1 LHGRDERALPHG
13 GVVQPHQEGA
23 QVMQVQDG
31 KLLNGNWGGD
41 APEPAAVLPRFEFL
55 QALRESSDASGSE
68 EYSIFLELD
77 IHRLDWI
84 NEAHGVEAG
93 DRAIDHVGKIL
104 LDVIGNEG
112 LVGRIDGDEFGILLS
127 TFSRLEAMELARQ
140 AIDRAR
146 EPFLHEDQWVTV
158 DLRVGLSVV
167 MQGNDPVSATL
178 RHARHALEQAKES
191 AINRPVFSFR
201 ENDQQRLQ
209 RMIRRDL
216 PAAVAAHQ
224 LRLEYQPI
232 LWLKNL
238 EVAGFE
244 ALLRW
249 QTDEGQNVPPGSF
262 VPFAEESGLVVPI
275 GEWVMDEVANTVN
288 RITTS
293 DGGLP
298 FVSMNLSPRQFDDP
312 NFISRV
318 EAHLAPMHVSP
329 VRLAFE
335 LSERQIVDYDKAT
348 RTLEAIRNLGC
359 AVGLDNFGTGKSCFN
374 YLQSMPVDFIK
385 IDGSFIRAMDKDP
398 RAVRLVRTMTALAHD
413 LGLTTVA
420 EGIETQA
427 QYEEAVLAGCGF
439 GQGFLF
445 GRSTRRPDLDI
456 HRAPIR
462 EMEGSLPKGA

>member
-1 LHGRDERALPHG
+1 MTQVDNVKDDDGAGEALATR
-13 GVVQPHQEGA
+13 QS
-23 QVMQVQDG
+23 
-31 KLLNGNWGGD
+31 
-41 APEPAAVLPRFEFL
+41 VLARSDFL
-55 QALRESSDASGSE
+55 RALRESSDLSGSE
-68 EYSIFLELD
+68 EYSIFLDLD
-77 IHRLDWI
+77 ILRLDWI
-84 NEAHGVEAG
+84 NEAYGVEAG
-93 DRAIDHVGKIL
+93 DRAIEHVSTVL
-104 LDVIGNEG
+104 VDVIGNEG
-112 LVGRIDGDEFGILLS
+112 LVGRIDGDEFGALLS
-127 TFSRLEAMELARQ
+127 TFSRLEAMDLARRVIERVGI
-140 AIDRAR
+140 A
-146 EPFLHEDQWVTV
+146 FLHDEHWITV
-158 DLRVGLSVV
+158 DVRAGLSVV
-167 MQGNDPVSATL
+167 MQGEDPVSATL
-178 RHARHALEQAKES
+178 RHAHHALEQAKES
-191 AINRPVFSFR
+191 ALNRPVFSFR

-209 RMIRRDL
+209 RTIRRDL
-216 PAAVAAHQ
+216 PTALAARQ

-244 ALLRW
+244 SLLRW
-249 QTDEGQNVPPGSF
+249 QTDEGENVPPATF

-275 GEWVMDEVANTVN
+275 GEWVMEEVAQAVPS
-288 RITTS
+288 ITTG

-312 NFISRV
+312 NFISHI
-318 EAHLAPMHVSP
+318 ESHLAKQHVSP
-329 VRLAFE
+329 MRLAFE
-335 LSERQIVDYDKAT
+335 LSERLIRDYDRAT

-359 AVGLDNFGTGKSCFN
+359 AVGLDNFGTGKSCLN

-398 RAVRLVRTMTALAHD
+398 KAIRLVRTMTSLAHD

-445 GRSTRRPDLDI
+445 GRSTSRPDRDI
-456 HRAPIR
+456 HAAPIR

>member
-1 LHGRDERALPHG
+1 M
-13 GVVQPHQEGA
+13 VQVYNGKSDDDS
-23 QVMQVQDG
+23 DG
-31 KLLNGNWGGD
+31 EVLG
-41 APEPAAVLPRFEFL
+41 PRHAVLPRSDFL
-55 QALRESSDASGSE
+55 HALRESSDLSGSE
-68 EYSIFLELD
+68 EYSIFVDLD
-77 IHRLDWI
+77 ILRLDWI
-84 NEAHGVEAG
+84 NEAYGVEAG
-93 DRAIDHVGKIL
+93 DRAIEQVGRVL
-104 LDVIGNEG
+104 VDVIGDDG
-112 LVGRIDGDEFGILLS
+112 LVGRIDGDEFGVLLS

-140 AIDRAR
+140 AIERAGAS
-146 EPFLHEDQWVTV
+146 FLHDDHWVTV
-158 DLRVGLSVV
+158 DLRAGLSVV
-167 MQGNDPVSATL
+167 MQGEDPVSATL
-178 RHARHALEQAKES
+178 RHAHHALEQAKAS

-209 RMIRRDL
+209 RTIRRDL
-216 PAAVAAHQ
+216 ATAVAAHQ

-244 ALLRW
+244 SLLRW
-249 QTDEGQNVPPGSF
+249 QTDDGQNVPPASF
-262 VPFAEESGLVVPI
+262 VPFAEESGLVVSI
-275 GEWVMDEVANTVN
+275 GEWVMEEVSQTVT
-288 RITTS
+288 RITTN

-312 NFISRV
+312 NFISHI
-318 EAHLAPMHVSP
+318 ETHLAKHHVSP

-335 LSERQIVDYDKAT
+335 LSERQIVDYDRAT

-359 AVGLDNFGTGKSCFN
+359 AVGLDNFGTGKSCLN
-374 YLQSMPVDFIK
+374 YLQAMPVDFIK

-398 RAVRLVRTMTALAHD
+398 KAIRLVRTMTSLAHD

-456 HRAPIR
+456 HAAPIR
-462 EMEGSLPKGA
+462 EMEGSLPRGA

>member
-1 LHGRDERALPHG
+1 MGAGVRPRRD
-13 GVVQPHQEGA
+13 
-23 QVMQVQDG
+23 
-31 KLLNGNWGGD
+31 
-41 APEPAAVLPRFEFL
+41 FL
-55 QALRESSDASGSE
+55 QAFGEPGDGSGPG

-77 IHRLDWI
+77 IHHLDWI
-84 NEAHGVEAG
+84 NQSFGVDAG
-93 DRAIDHVGKIL
+93 DRAIEHVGGIL
-104 LDVIGNEG
+104 VEVVGDGGI
-112 LVGRIDGDEFGILLS
+112 VGRIDGDEFGILLF
-127 TFSRLEAMELARQ
+127 TFSRPEAMALAQQ
-140 AIDRAR
+140 AIERAKQ
-146 EPFLHEDQWVTV
+146 PFLHEGRWVSV
-158 DLRVGLSVV
+158 DVRVGLSVV
-167 MQGNDPVSATL
+167 VQGEDHVSATL
-178 RHARHALEQAKES
+178 RRARSALDLAKQS
-191 AINRPVFSFR
+191 AINRPVFSFQ

-209 RMIRRDL
+209 RMVRRDL
-216 PAAVAAHQ
+216 PAAVVARR

-249 QTDEGQNVPPGSF
+249 QTDDGQNVPPASF
-262 VPFAEESGLVVPI
+262 VQFAEESGLVVPM
-275 GEWVMDEVANTVN
+275 GEWVMEEVVRTVPS
-288 RITTS
+288 ITTG

-312 NFISRV
+312 DFIAAI
-318 EAHLAPMHVSP
+318 EAQLAPKTVSP

-335 LSERQIVDYDKAT
+335 LSERQIVDVDRAT
-348 RTLEAIRNLGC
+348 RTLDAIRDLGC
-359 AVGLDNFGTGKSCFN
+359 SVGLDNFGTGKSCLN

-398 RAVRLVRTMTALAHD
+398 KAVRLVRLMTSLAHD

-445 GRSTRRPDLDI
+445 GRSTERPDLDI
-456 HRAPIR
+456 QLAPVRA
-462 EMEGSLPKGA
+462 MERSLSKGA

>member
-1 LHGRDERALPHG
+1 
-13 GVVQPHQEGA
+13 
-23 QVMQVQDG
+23 MQMQGESMTGDA
-31 KLLNGNWGGD
+31 GGD
-41 APEPAAVLPRFEFL
+41 DSVTGATVLPRPDFL
-55 QALRESSDASGSE
+55 QALRESSDESGSG

-77 IHRLDWI
+77 IHHLDWI
-84 NEAHGVEAG
+84 NEAYGVEAG
-93 DRAIDHVGKIL
+93 DRAIEHVGSIL
-104 LDVIGNEG
+104 LAVIGDEG

-127 TFSRLEAMELARQ
+127 TFSRLEAMELAAE
-140 AIDRAR
+140 AIERAK
-146 EPFLHEDQWVTV
+146 EPVLYGDQKISIDV
-158 DLRVGLSVV
+158 RVGLSVV
-167 MQGNDPVSATL
+167 MQGEDPVSATL
-178 RHARHALEQAKES
+178 RHARHALDQAKES
-191 AINRPVFSFR
+191 AVNRPVFSFW
-201 ENDQQRLQ
+201 ENDQQRLH

-216 PAAVAAHQ
+216 PIAVVARQ

-238 EVAGFE
+238 TVAGFE

-249 QTDEGQNVPPGSF
+249 QTDDGQNVPPASF
-262 VPFAEESGLVVPI
+262 IPFAEDSGLVVPI
-275 GEWVMDEVANTVN
+275 GKWVMEEVTRIVPS
-288 RITTS
+288 ITTD

-312 NFISRV
+312 DFIAGI
-318 EAHLAPMHVSP
+318 EAHLAHTHVSP

-335 LSERQIVDYDKAT
+335 LSERQILDFDRAT

-359 AVGLDNFGTGKSCFN
+359 SVGLDNFGTGKSCLN
-374 YLQSMPVDFIK
+374 YLQSMPADFIK

-398 RAVRLVRTMTALAHD
+398 KAVRLVRTMTSLAHD

-445 GRSTRRPDLDI
+445 GRSTQRPDLDI
-456 HRAPIR
+456 HLAPVRA
-462 EMEGSLPKGA
+462 MEGTLPKGA

>member
-1 LHGRDERALPHG
+1 
-13 GVVQPHQEGA
+13 
-23 QVMQVQDG
+23 MQVQS
-31 KLLNGNWGGD
+31 GNVGIGGIRREASVTRAGMLD
-41 APEPAAVLPRFEFL
+41 RSDFL
-55 QALRESSDASGSE
+55 DALRDSSDESGSGD
-68 EYSIFLELD
+68 YSTFLELD

-84 NEAHGVEAG
+84 NQGFGVEAG
-93 DRAIDHVGKIL
+93 DRAIERVGGIL
-104 LDVIGNEG
+104 LEVIGDDG
-112 LVGRIDGDEFGILLS
+112 IVGRIDGDEFGILLS
-127 TFSRLEAMELARQ
+127 TFSRLEAMELAEL
-140 AIDRAR
+140 AIERAK
-146 EPFLHEDQWVTV
+146 EPFLHQERWVVV

-167 MQGNDPVSATL
+167 VQGDDSVSATL
-178 RHARHALEQAKES
+178 RHARQALDQAKES
-191 AINRPVFSFR
+191 AINRPMFSFR

-209 RMIRRDL
+209 RMVRRDL
-216 PAAVAAHQ
+216 PAAVVARK

-249 QTDEGQNVPPGSF
+249 QTDDGHNVPPASF

-275 GEWVMDEVANTVN
+275 GEWVMEEVVRTVPG
-288 RITTS
+288 ISTD

-298 FVSMNLSPRQFDDP
+298 FVSMNVSPRQCDDP
-312 NFISRV
+312 NFISAI
-318 EAHLAPMHVSP
+318 EAQLAPMRVSP
-329 VRLAFE
+329 IRLAFE
-335 LSERQIVDYDKAT
+335 LSESQIFDFDKAT
-348 RTLEAIRNLGC
+348 RTLDAIRSLGC
-359 AVGLDNFGTGKSCFN
+359 AVGLDNFGTGKSCLN

-398 RAVRLVRTMTALAHD
+398 KAVRLVRTMTSLAHD

-445 GRSTRRPDLDI
+445 GRSTQRPDLDI
-456 HRAPIR
+456 QLAPVR

>member
-1 LHGRDERALPHG
+1 
-13 GVVQPHQEGA
+13 
-23 QVMQVQDG
+23 MQMQGESMTGDA
-31 KLLNGNWGGD
+31 GGD
-41 APEPAAVLPRFEFL
+41 DSVTGATVLPRPDFL
-55 QALRESSDASGSE
+55 QALRESSDESGSG

-77 IHRLDWI
+77 IHHLDWI
-84 NEAHGVEAG
+84 NEAFGVEAG
-93 DRAIDHVGKIL
+93 DRAIEHVGSIL
-104 LDVIGNEG
+104 LAVIGDKG

-127 TFSRLEAMELARQ
+127 TFSRLEAMELAAE
-140 AIDRAR
+140 AIERAK
-146 EPFLHEDQWVTV
+146 EPVLYGDQKISIDV
-158 DLRVGLSVV
+158 RVGLSVV
-167 MQGNDPVSATL
+167 MQGEDPVSATL
-178 RHARHALEQAKES
+178 RHARHALDQAKES
-191 AINRPVFSFR
+191 AVNRPVFSFW
-201 ENDQQRLQ
+201 ENDQQRLH

-216 PAAVAAHQ
+216 PIAVVARQ

-238 EVAGFE
+238 TVAGFE

-249 QTDEGQNVPPGSF
+249 QTDDGQNVPPASF
-262 VPFAEESGLVVPI
+262 IPFAEDSGLVVPI
-275 GEWVMDEVANTVN
+275 GKWVMEEVTRIVPS
-288 RITTS
+288 ITTD

-312 NFISRV
+312 DFIAGI
-318 EAHLAPMHVSP
+318 EAHLAHTHVSP

-335 LSERQIVDYDKAT
+335 LSERQILDFDRAT

-359 AVGLDNFGTGKSCFN
+359 SVGLDNFGTGKSCLN
-374 YLQSMPVDFIK
+374 YLQSMPADFIK

-398 RAVRLVRTMTALAHD
+398 KAVRLVRTMTSLAHD

-445 GRSTRRPDLDI
+445 GRSTQRPDLDI
-456 HRAPIR
+456 HLAPVRA
-462 EMEGSLPKGA
+462 MEGTLPKGA

>member
-1 LHGRDERALPHG
+1 MQMQGE
-13 GVVQPHQEGA
+13 GVTGDA
-23 QVMQVQDG
+23 
-31 KLLNGNWGGD
+31 GGD
-41 APEPAAVLPRFEFL
+41 DPVTGATVLPRPDFL
-55 QALRESSDASGSE
+55 QALRESSDESGSG

-77 IHRLDWI
+77 IHHLDWI
-84 NEAHGVEAG
+84 NEAFGVEAG
-93 DRAIDHVGKIL
+93 DRAIEHVGSIL
-104 LDVIGNEG
+104 LAVIGDEG

-127 TFSRLEAMELARQ
+127 TFSRLEAMELAAE
-140 AIDRAR
+140 AIERAK
-146 EPFLHEDQWVTV
+146 EPVLYGDQKVSV
-158 DLRVGLSVV
+158 DVRVGLSVV
-167 MQGNDPVSATL
+167 MQGEDPVSATL
-178 RHARHALEQAKES
+178 RHARHALDQAKES
-191 AINRPVFSFR
+191 AVNRPVFSFW
-201 ENDQQRLQ
+201 ENDQQRLH

-216 PAAVAAHQ
+216 PIAVVARQ

-238 EVAGFE
+238 TVAGFE

-249 QTDEGQNVPPGSF
+249 QTDDGQNVPPGSF
-262 VPFAEESGLVVPI
+262 IPFAEDSGLVVPI
-275 GEWVMDEVANTVN
+275 GKWVMEEVTRIVPS
-288 RITTS
+288 ITTD

-312 NFISRV
+312 DFIAGI
-318 EAHLAPMHVSP
+318 EAHLAHTHVSP

-335 LSERQIVDYDKAT
+335 LSERQILDFDRAT

-359 AVGLDNFGTGKSCFN
+359 SVGLDNFGTGKSCLN
-374 YLQSMPVDFIK
+374 YLQSMPADFIK

-398 RAVRLVRTMTALAHD
+398 KAVRLVRTITSLAHD

-445 GRSTRRPDLDI
+445 GRSTQRPDLDI
-456 HRAPIR
+456 HLAPVRA
-462 EMEGSLPKGA
+462 MEGTLPKGA

>member
-1 LHGRDERALPHG
+1 VVQEQSGNFGFGGVGGEASMMSRMLSRHDLLRALR
-13 GVVQPHQEGA
+13 
-23 QVMQVQDG
+23 D
-31 KLLNGNWGGD
+31 
-41 APEPAAVLPRFEFL
+41 
-55 QALRESSDASGSE
+55 SSDVSGSE
-68 EYSIFLELD
+68 EYSIFIELD
-77 IHRLDWI
+77 IHRLCWI
-84 NEAHGVEAG
+84 NEAFGVEAG
-93 DRAIDHVGKIL
+93 DRAIEHVGRVL
-104 LDVIGNEG
+104 VEVVGNDG
-112 LVGRIDGDEFGILLS
+112 IVGRVDGDEFGVLLS
-127 TFSRLEAMELARQ
+127 TFSRPDAMALARQ
-140 AIDRAR
+140 AIERAK
-146 EPFLHEDQWVTV
+146 EPFLHDGRWVQV

-167 MQGNDPVSATL
+167 MEGEDPVSATL
-178 RHARHALEQAKES
+178 RHARLALDQAKES
-191 AINRPVFSFR
+191 AVNHPVFSFR

-209 RMIRRDL
+209 RTVRRDL
-216 PAAVAAHQ
+216 PAAVIGRR

-249 QTDEGQNVPPGSF
+249 QTDDGENVPPASF

-275 GEWVMDEVANTVN
+275 GEWVMEEVVRTVPG
-288 RITTS
+288 IATG

-312 NFISRV
+312 NFIAV
-318 EAHLAPMHVSP
+318 IEAQLAPKDVSP

-335 LSERQIVDYDKAT
+335 LSERQLVDVDKAR
-348 RTLEAIRNLGC
+348 RTLDAIRGLGC
-359 AVGLDNFGTGKSCFN
+359 AVGLDNFGTGKSCLN

-398 RAVRLVRTMTALAHD
+398 KAARLVRTMTSLAHD

-445 GRSTRRPDLDI
+445 GRSTDRPDLDVQV
-456 HRAPIR
+456 APVK
-462 EMEGSLPKGA
+462 EMERSLPKGA

>member
-1 LHGRDERALPHG
+1 M
-13 GVVQPHQEGA
+13 V
-23 QVMQVQDG
+23 QVQG
-31 KLLNGNWGGD
+31 ESVGIGSMGGETSVM
-41 APEPAAVLPRFEFL
+41 APAVLPRTDFL
-55 QALRESSDASGSE
+55 EALRESSDESGSG

-77 IHRLDWI
+77 IHHLDWI
-84 NEAHGVEAG
+84 NQAFGVEAG
-93 DRAIDHVGKIL
+93 DRAIEHVGHIL
-104 LDVIGNEG
+104 LDVVGDDGI
-112 LVGRIDGDEFGILLS
+112 VGRIDGDEFGILLS

-140 AIDRAR
+140 AIEQAK
-146 EPFLHEDQWVTV
+146 EPFLHGDRWVPV
-158 DLRVGLSVV
+158 DVRVGLSVV
-167 MQGNDPVSATL
+167 MQGEDPVSATL
-178 RHARHALEQAKES
+178 RHARHALDQAKES

-201 ENDQQRLQ
+201 ENDQQRLR
-209 RMIRRDL
+209 RMIWRDL
-216 PAAVAAHQ
+216 PAAVDGRR

-249 QTDEGQNVPPGSF
+249 QTDDGQNVPPASF

-275 GEWVMDEVANTVN
+275 GEWVMEEVV
-288 RITTS
+288 RIVPSISTD

-312 NFISRV
+312 NFISGI
-318 EAHLAPMHVSP
+318 EAQLAPKSVSP

-335 LSERQIVDYDKAT
+335 LSERQIVGFDKAT

-359 AVGLDNFGTGKSCFN
+359 SVGLDNFGTGKSCLN

-398 RAVRLVRTMTALAHD
+398 KAIRLVRTMTSLAHD

-445 GRSTRRPDLDI
+445 GRSTQRPDLDI
-456 HRAPIR
+456 HLAPVRA
-462 EMEGSLPKGA
+462 MEGTLPKGA

>member
-1 LHGRDERALPHG
+1 MQMQGERMTGDA
-13 GVVQPHQEGA
+13 
-23 QVMQVQDG
+23 
-31 KLLNGNWGGD
+31 GGD
-41 APEPAAVLPRFEFL
+41 DSMTGATVLPRPDFL
-55 QALRESSDASGSE
+55 QALRESSDESGSG

-77 IHRLDWI
+77 IHHLDWI
-84 NEAHGVEAG
+84 NEAFGVEAG
-93 DRAIDHVGKIL
+93 DRAIEHVASIL
-104 LDVIGNEG
+104 LAVIGDKG

-127 TFSRLEAMELARQ
+127 TFSRLEAMELAAE
-140 AIDRAR
+140 AIERAK
-146 EPFLHEDQWVTV
+146 EPVLYGDQKVSIDV
-158 DLRVGLSVV
+158 RVGLSVV
-167 MQGNDPVSATL
+167 MRGEDPVSATL
-178 RHARHALEQAKES
+178 RHARLALDQAKES
-191 AINRPVFSFR
+191 AVNRPVFSFW
-201 ENDQQRLQ
+201 ENDQQRLH

-216 PAAVAAHQ
+216 PIAVVARQ

-238 EVAGFE
+238 TVAGFE

-249 QTDEGQNVPPGSF
+249 QADDGQNVPPASF
-262 VPFAEESGLVVPI
+262 IPFAEDSGLVVPI
-275 GEWVMDEVANTVN
+275 GKWVMEEVTRIVPS
-288 RITTS
+288 ITTD

-312 NFISRV
+312 DFIAGI
-318 EAHLAPMHVSP
+318 EAHLAHTHVSP

-335 LSERQIVDYDKAT
+335 LSERQILDFDRAT

-359 AVGLDNFGTGKSCFN
+359 SVGLDNFGTGKSCLN
-374 YLQSMPVDFIK
+374 YLQSMPADFIK

-398 RAVRLVRTMTALAHD
+398 KAVRLVRTMTSLAHD

-445 GRSTRRPDLDI
+445 GRSTQRPDLDI
-456 HRAPIR
+456 HLAPVRA
-462 EMEGSLPKGA
+462 MEGTLPKGA

>member
-1 LHGRDERALPHG
+1 M
-13 GVVQPHQEGA
+13 V
-23 QVMQVQDG
+23 QVQG
-31 KLLNGNWGGD
+31 VQGGSGGSAGEVRD
-41 APEPAAVLPRFEFL
+41 ATVTAAGVLPRRDFL
-55 QALRESSDASGSE
+55 RALRDSSGESGSE

-77 IHRLDWI
+77 INRLDWI
-84 NEAHGVEAG
+84 NQAFGVDAG
-93 DRAIDHVGKIL
+93 DRAIEHVAGVLVEIVGA
-104 LDVIGNEG
+104 DGI
-112 LVGRIDGDEFGILLS
+112 VGRIDGDEFGILLS
-127 TFSRLEAMELARQ
+127 TFSRPDAMEFARQ
-140 AIDRAR
+140 AIERAK
-146 EPFLHEDQWVTV
+146 EPFLHGDRWVQI

-167 MQGNDPVSATL
+167 MQGEDPVSATL
-178 RHARHALEQAKES
+178 RHARHALDQAKGS

-209 RMIRRDL
+209 RMVRRDL
-216 PAAVAAHQ
+216 PSAVVARQ

-232 LWLKNL
+232 VWLKNL

-249 QTDEGQNVPPGSF
+249 QSDDGQNVPPASF

-275 GEWVMDEVANTVN
+275 GEWVMEEVVRTVPG
-288 RITTS
+288 ITTG

-312 NFISRV
+312 NFIAAI
-318 EAHLAPMHVSP
+318 ETQLAPKRVSP

-335 LSERQIVDYDKAT
+335 LSERRIDDFDRAT
-348 RTLEAIRNLGC
+348 RTLDAIRNLGC
-359 AVGLDNFGTGKSCFN
+359 AVGLDNFGTGKSCLN

-398 RAVRLVRTMTALAHD
+398 KAVRLVRTMTSLAHD

-445 GRSTRRPDLDI
+445 GRSTERPDLDI
-456 HRAPIR
+456 QLAPVR
-462 EMEGSLPKGA
+462 EIEGTLSRGA

>member
-1 LHGRDERALPHG
+1 MEQVQSGNAAMG
-13 GVVQPHQEGA
+13 GVG
-23 QVMQVQDG
+23 
-31 KLLNGNWGGD
+31 
-41 APEPAAVLPRFEFL
+41 PAVSTMRTGVLPRHDFV
-55 QALRESSDASGSE
+55 QALRDSGDASGAGR
-68 EYSIFLELD
+68 YSILLELD

-84 NEAHGVEAG
+84 NQSFGVDAG
-93 DRAIDHVGKIL
+93 DRAIEHVGSIL
-104 LDVIGNEG
+104 VEVVGDDGI
-112 LVGRIDGDEFGILLS
+112 VGRIDGDEFGVLLG
-127 TFSRLEAMELARQ
+127 TFSRPEAMELARQ
-140 AIDRAR
+140 AIERAKQ
-146 EPFLHEDQWVTV
+146 PFLHGGRWVSV
-158 DLRVGLSVV
+158 DLRVGLTVV
-167 MQGNDPVSATL
+167 TQGEDPVSATL
-178 RHARHALEQAKES
+178 RHARNALDQAKES
-191 AINRPVFSFR
+191 AINRPVFFFQ

-209 RMIRRDL
+209 RVVRRDL
-216 PAAVAAHQ
+216 PAAVVARR

-249 QTDEGQNVPPGSF
+249 QTDDGENVPPASF

-275 GEWVMDEVANTVN
+275 GEWVMEEVVRAVPG
-288 RITTS
+288 ITTG

-312 NFISRV
+312 NFTAAI
-318 EAHLAPMHVSP
+318 EAHLAPKAVSP

-335 LSERQIVDYDKAT
+335 LSERQIVDLDRAT
-348 RTLEAIRNLGC
+348 KTLDAIRNLGC
-359 AVGLDNFGTGKSCFN
+359 AVGLDNFGTGKSCLN

-398 RAVRLVRTMTALAHD
+398 KAVRLVRTMTSLAHD

-445 GRSTRRPDLDI
+445 GRSTERPDLDI
-456 HRAPIR
+456 RLAPVKG
-462 EMEGSLPKGA
+462 MERSLSTGA

>member
-1 LHGRDERALPHG
+1 
-13 GVVQPHQEGA
+13 
-23 QVMQVQDG
+23 MQVQS
-31 KLLNGNWGGD
+31 GNVGIGGIRREASVTRAGMLD
-41 APEPAAVLPRFEFL
+41 RSAFL
-55 QALRESSDASGSE
+55 DALRESSDESGSGD
-68 EYSIFLELD
+68 YSTFLELD

-84 NEAHGVEAG
+84 NQAFGVEAG
-93 DRAIDHVGKIL
+93 DRAIERVGGIL
-104 LDVIGNEG
+104 LEVIGDDG
-112 LVGRIDGDEFGILLS
+112 IVGRIDGDEFGILLS
-127 TFSRLEAMELARQ
+127 TFSRLEAMELAEL
-140 AIDRAR
+140 AIERAKQ
-146 EPFLHEDQWVTV
+146 PFLHQERWVVV

-167 MQGNDPVSATL
+167 VQGDDSVSATL
-178 RHARHALEQAKES
+178 RHARQALDQAKES

-209 RMIRRDL
+209 RMVRRDL
-216 PAAVAAHQ
+216 PAAVVAGK

-249 QTDEGQNVPPGSF
+249 QTDDGHNVPPASF

-275 GEWVMDEVANTVN
+275 GEWVMEEVVRTVPG
-288 RITTS
+288 ISTD

-298 FVSMNLSPRQFDDP
+298 FVSMNVSPRQFDDP
-312 NFISRV
+312 NFISAI
-318 EAHLAPMHVSP
+318 EAQLAPMRVSP
-329 VRLAFE
+329 IRLAFE
-335 LSERQIVDYDKAT
+335 LSEPQIVDFDKVT
-348 RTLEAIRNLGC
+348 RTLDAIRSLGC
-359 AVGLDNFGTGKSCFN
+359 AVGLDNFGTGKSCLN

-385 IDGSFIRAMDKDP
+385 IDGSFIRAMDKNP
-398 RAVRLVRTMTALAHD
+398 KAVRLVRTMTSLAHD

-445 GRSTRRPDLDI
+445 GRSTQRPDLDI
-456 HRAPIR
+456 QLAPVR

>member
-1 LHGRDERALPHG
+1 MAQVQEGNVHG
-13 GVVQPHQEGA
+13 GGR
-23 QVMQVQDG
+23 
-31 KLLNGNWGGD
+31 GGE
-41 APEPAAVLPRFEFL
+41 ARPTTAAAAVLLSRSDFL
-55 QALRESSDASGSE
+55 RALRESSDESGSG

-84 NEAHGVEAG
+84 NEAYGVEAG
-93 DRAIDHVGKIL
+93 DRAIERVGDIL
-104 LDVIGNEG
+104 LQVTGDEG

-140 AIDRAR
+140 AIERAG
-146 EPFLHEDQWVTV
+146 ESFLNGDHWVTV

-167 MQGNDPVSATL
+167 MQGEDPVSATL
-178 RHARHALEQAKES
+178 RHARHALDQAKQS
-191 AINRPVFSFR
+191 AINQPVFSFR
-201 ENDQQRLQ
+201 ENDRQRLHL
-209 RMIRRDL
+209 MIRRDL
-216 PAAVAAHQ
+216 PIAVAARQ

-249 QTDEGQNVPPGSF
+249 QTVDGQNVPPASF
-262 VPFAEESGLVVPI
+262 IPFAEESGLVVPI
-275 GEWVMDEVANTVN
+275 GDWVTEEVARRVN
-288 RITTS
+288 SITTH

-312 NFISRV
+312 NFIPHL
-318 EAHLAPMHVSP
+318 EAQVATMGVPP
-329 VRLAFE
+329 IRLAFE
-335 LSERQIVDYDKAT
+335 LSERQIVDHDRAA
-348 RTLEAIRNLGC
+348 RTLDAIRNLGC
-359 AVGLDNFGTGKSCFN
+359 AVGLDNFGTGKSCLH
-374 YLQSMPVDFIK
+374 YLQSMPTDFIK

-398 RAVRLVRTMTALAHD
+398 KAVRLVRTMTSLAHD

-445 GRSTRRPDLDI
+445 GRSTGRPDLDI
-456 HRAPIR
+456 RLAPVRDIG
-462 EMEGSLPKGA
+462 GSLAKGA

>member
-1 LHGRDERALPHG
+1 MQMQRGNVGTGGGRREASVTRA
-13 GVVQPHQEGA
+13 GV
-23 QVMQVQDG
+23 
-31 KLLNGNWGGD
+31 LNRSD
-41 APEPAAVLPRFEFL
+41 FL
-55 QALRESSDASGSE
+55 QALRESSDESGSG

-84 NEAHGVEAG
+84 NQAFGVEAG
-93 DRAIDHVGKIL
+93 DRAIERVGGIL
-104 LDVIGNEG
+104 LEVIGDDG
-112 LVGRIDGDEFGILLS
+112 IVGRIDGDEFGILLS
-127 TFSRLEAMELARQ
+127 TFSRLEAMELAQ
-140 AIDRAR
+140 VAIDRAK
-146 EPFLHEDQWVTV
+146 EPFLHQDRWVVV
-158 DLRVGLSVV
+158 DLRVGLSAV
-167 MQGNDPVSATL
+167 MQGDDPVSATL
-178 RHARHALEQAKES
+178 RHARQALDQAKES

-209 RMIRRDL
+209 RMVRRDL
-216 PAAVAAHQ
+216 PVAVVARK

-249 QTDEGQNVPPGSF
+249 QTDDGQNVPPASF

-275 GEWVMDEVANTVN
+275 GEWVMEEVVRTVPG
-288 RITTS
+288 ISTG

-312 NFISRV
+312 NFISAI
-318 EAHLAPMHVSP
+318 EAQLAPMRVSP
-329 VRLAFE
+329 IRLAFE
-335 LSERQIVDYDKAT
+335 LSERQIVDFDKAT

-359 AVGLDNFGTGKSCFN
+359 AVGLDNFGTGKSCLN

-398 RAVRLVRTMTALAHD
+398 KAVRLVRTMTSLAHD

-445 GRSTRRPDLDI
+445 GRSTQRPDLDI
-456 HRAPIR
+456 QLAPVR
-462 EMEGSLPKGA
+462 DMEGSLPKGA

>member
-1 LHGRDERALPHG
+1 
-13 GVVQPHQEGA
+13 VVQIQGESVGIDS
-23 QVMQVQDG
+23 VG
-31 KLLNGNWGGD
+31 GGD
-41 APEPAAVLPRFEFL
+41 AAVCAAMLPRSDFL
-55 QALRESSDASGSE
+55 HALRDSSDESGSG
-68 EYSIFLELD
+68 EYSIFIELD
-77 IHRLDWI
+77 IYHLDWI
-84 NEAHGVEAG
+84 NQAFGVEAG
-93 DRAIDHVGKIL
+93 DRAIEHVAEIL
-104 LDVIGNEG
+104 VEVIGKDG

-127 TFSRLEAMELARQ
+127 TFSRLEAMELARR
-140 AIDRAR
+140 AIDRAK
-146 EPFLHEDQWVTV
+146 EPFLHEERWVPV
-158 DLRVGLSVV
+158 DMRAGLSVV
-167 MQGNDPVSATL
+167 MQGEDPVSATL
-178 RHARHALEQAKES
+178 RHARHALDKAKES

-201 ENDQQRLQ
+201 ENDQQRLH

-216 PAAVAAHQ
+216 PAAVDARQ

-249 QTDEGQNVPPGSF
+249 QTDDGQNVPPASF

-275 GEWVMDEVANTVN
+275 GEWVMGEVVRTVPG
-288 RITTS
+288 ITTD

-298 FVSMNLSPRQFDDP
+298 FVSMNLSPRQLDDP
-312 NFISRV
+312 DFI
-318 EAHLAPMHVSP
+318 AGIKALLAPKSVSP

-335 LSERQIVDYDKAT
+335 LSERQIIHFDKAT
-348 RTLEAIRNLGC
+348 MTLEAIRNLGC
-359 AVGLDNFGTGKSCFN
+359 SVGLDNFGTGKSCLN

-385 IDGSFIRAMDKDP
+385 IDGSFVRAMDKDP
-398 RAVRLVRTMTALAHD
+398 RAVRLVRTMTSLAHD

-445 GRSTRRPDLDI
+445 GRSTQRPDLDI
-456 HRAPIR
+456 RLAPVRA
-462 EMEGSLPKGA
+462 MEGTLPEGA

>member
-1 LHGRDERALPHG
+1 MVQVQGG
-13 GVVQPHQEGA
+13 GVDIGDIGGA
-23 QVMQVQDG
+23 
-31 KLLNGNWGGD
+31 
-41 APEPAAVLPRFEFL
+41 ASATCTAVLSRSEFL
-55 QALRESSDASGSE
+55 HALLDSGDESGSG

-77 IHRLDWI
+77 IHHLDWI
-84 NEAHGVEAG
+84 NQAFGIEAG
-93 DRAIDHVGKIL
+93 DRAIEHVGSIL
-104 LDVIGNEG
+104 VEVVGSEG
-112 LVGRIDGDEFGILLS
+112 IVGRIDGDEFGILLS

-140 AIDRAR
+140 AIERAE
-146 EPFLHEDQWVTV
+146 EPFLHGERSVPV
-158 DLRVGLSVV
+158 DVRVGLSVV
-167 MQGNDPVSATL
+167 MQGEDPVSATL
-178 RHARHALEQAKES
+178 RHAHHALEQAKES

-201 ENDQQRLQ
+201 ENDQQRLH

-216 PAAVAAHQ
+216 PTAVGARQ

-249 QTDEGQNVPPGSF
+249 QTDDGQHVPPASF
-262 VPFAEESGLVVPI
+262 IPFAEESGLVVQI
-275 GEWVMDEVANTVN
+275 GEWVMEEVVRTVPG
-288 RITTS
+288 ITTD

-312 NFISRV
+312 DFIARI
-318 EAHLAPMHVSP
+318 EAQLAPMHVSP
-329 VRLAFE
+329 FRLAFE
-335 LSERQIVDYDKAT
+335 LSERQIVDFDKAT
-348 RTLEAIRNLGC
+348 RTLEAIRGLGC
-359 AVGLDNFGTGKSCFN
+359 SVGLDNFGTGKSCLN

-398 RAVRLVRTMTALAHD
+398 KAVRLVRTMTSLAHD

-420 EGIETQA
+420 EGIETEA

-445 GRSTRRPDLDI
+445 GRSTQRPDLDI
-456 HRAPIR
+456 HLAPVRA
-462 EMEGSLPKGA
+462 MEGTLPRGA

>member
-1 LHGRDERALPHG
+1 
-13 GVVQPHQEGA
+13 
-23 QVMQVQDG
+23 MQVQG
-31 KLLNGNWGGD
+31 GNVGIGGVERE
-41 APEPAAVLPRFEFL
+41 AGEIFSGVLTRSEFL
-55 QALRESSDASGSE
+55 RALGESSDDSGAG

-84 NEAHGVEAG
+84 NQAFGIEAG
-93 DRAIDHVGKIL
+93 DRAIEHVGGIL
-104 LDVIGNEG
+104 VEVVGDDGI
-112 LVGRIDGDEFGILLS
+112 VGRIDGDEFGILLA
-127 TFSRLEAMELARQ
+127 TFSRPEAMKLAERAIELAKQ
-140 AIDRAR
+140 
-146 EPFLHEDQWVTV
+146 PFLCDGRWVPV
-158 DLRVGLSVV
+158 DLRVGLSVL
-167 MQGNDPVSATL
+167 MQGEDPVSTTL
-178 RHARHALEQAKES
+178 RHARHALDQAKES

-209 RMIRRDL
+209 RMVRRDL
-216 PAAVAAHQ
+216 QAAVVARR

-249 QTDEGQNVPPGSF
+249 QTDDGEHVPPASF
-262 VPFAEESGLVVPI
+262 VPFAEDSGLVVPI
-275 GEWVMDEVANTVN
+275 GEWVLEEVVRTVPG
-288 RITTS
+288 ITTG

-312 NFISRV
+312 NFIAAI
-318 EAHLAPMHVSP
+318 EKQLAPKHVSA

-335 LSERQIVDYDKAT
+335 LSERQIVDFDKAT
-348 RTLEAIRNLGC
+348 RTLDAIRSLGC
-359 AVGLDNFGTGKSCFN
+359 AVGLDNFGTGKSCLN

-398 RAVRLVRTMTALAHD
+398 KAVRLVRTMTSLAHD

-445 GRSTRRPDLDI
+445 GRSTERPDLDI
-456 HRAPIR
+456 QLAPVR
-462 EMEGSLPKGA
+462 EMERSLSKGV

>member
-1 LHGRDERALPHG
+1 
-13 GVVQPHQEGA
+13 
-23 QVMQVQDG
+23 MQMQGESMTGDA
-31 KLLNGNWGGD
+31 GGD
-41 APEPAAVLPRFEFL
+41 DSVTGATVLPRPDFL
-55 QALRESSDASGSE
+55 QALRESSDESGSG

-77 IHRLDWI
+77 IHHLDWI
-84 NEAHGVEAG
+84 NEAFGVEAG
-93 DRAIDHVGKIL
+93 DRVIDHVGSIL
-104 LDVIGNEG
+104 LAVIGDEG

-127 TFSRLEAMELARQ
+127 TFSRLEAMELAGE
-140 AIDRAR
+140 AIERAK
-146 EPFLHEDQWVTV
+146 EPVLYGDQKVSV
-158 DLRVGLSVV
+158 DVRVGLSVV
-167 MQGNDPVSATL
+167 MQGEDPVSATL
-178 RHARHALEQAKES
+178 RHARHALDQAKES
-191 AINRPVFSFR
+191 AVNRPVFSFW
-201 ENDQQRLQ
+201 ENDQQRLH

-216 PAAVAAHQ
+216 PIAVVARQ

-238 EVAGFE
+238 TVAGFE

-249 QTDEGQNVPPGSF
+249 QTDDGQNVPPASF
-262 VPFAEESGLVVPI
+262 IPFAEDSGLVVPI
-275 GEWVMDEVANTVN
+275 GKWVMEEVTRIVPS
-288 RITTS
+288 ITTD

-312 NFISRV
+312 DFIAGI
-318 EAHLAPMHVSP
+318 EAHLAHTHVSP

-335 LSERQIVDYDKAT
+335 LSERQILDFDRAT

-359 AVGLDNFGTGKSCFN
+359 SVGLDNFGTGKSCLN
-374 YLQSMPVDFIK
+374 YLQSMPADFIK

-398 RAVRLVRTMTALAHD
+398 KAVRLVRTMTSLAHD

-445 GRSTRRPDLDI
+445 GRSTQRPDLDI
-456 HRAPIR
+456 HLAPVRA
-462 EMEGSLPKGA
+462 MEGTLPKGA

>member
-1 LHGRDERALPHG
+1 MTQVDNVKVGDGGGETLPTR
-13 GVVQPHQEGA
+13 QS
-23 QVMQVQDG
+23 
-31 KLLNGNWGGD
+31 
-41 APEPAAVLPRFEFL
+41 VLPRSDFL
-55 QALRESSDASGSE
+55 RALRESSDLSGSE
-68 EYSIFLELD
+68 DYSIFLDLD
-77 IHRLDWI
+77 ILRLDWI
-84 NEAHGVEAG
+84 NEAYGVEAG
-93 DRAIDHVGKIL
+93 DRAIEHVSAVL
-104 LDVIGNEG
+104 VDVIGNEG
-112 LVGRIDGDEFGILLS
+112 LVGRIDGDEFGALLS
-127 TFSRLEAMELARQ
+127 TFSRLEAMDLARRV
-140 AIDRAR
+140 IERAGVA
-146 EPFLHEDQWVTV
+146 FLHDEHWITV
-158 DLRVGLSVV
+158 DVRAGLSVV
-167 MQGNDPVSATL
+167 MQGEDPVSATL
-178 RHARHALEQAKES
+178 RHAHHALEQAKES
-191 AINRPVFSFR
+191 ALNRPVFSFR

-209 RMIRRDL
+209 RTIRRDL
-216 PAAVAAHQ
+216 PTALAARQ

-244 ALLRW
+244 SLLRW
-249 QTDEGQNVPPGSF
+249 QTDEGENVPPATF
-262 VPFAEESGLVVPI
+262 VPFAEESGLVVAI
-275 GEWVMDEVANTVN
+275 GEWVMEEVAQTVP
-288 RITTS
+288 RITTR

-312 NFISRV
+312 NFISHI
-318 EAHLAPMHVSP
+318 ESHLASQHVSP

-335 LSERQIVDYDKAT
+335 LSERLIRDYDRAT

-359 AVGLDNFGTGKSCFN
+359 AVGLDNFGTGKSCLN

-398 RAVRLVRTMTALAHD
+398 KAIRLVRTMTSLAHD

-445 GRSTRRPDLDI
+445 GRSTSRPDLDI
-456 HRAPIR
+456 HAAPIR